1 MACHHARKTG
11 NMIPGALNHITR
23 GIQTCEAAG
32 IPSINYRFELGLT
45 FFINQEFEKAADIF
59 EILWRRFFVPITV
72 TTSISQAVLSGP
84 GARRRR
90 TSGSNSINQSSSTS
104 TITQDMTIDVD
115 EEEEDDFELAPFCGL
130 CLIASKVVIRLGQ
143 EGYFEYGREGFG
155 LHPERAST
163 PGGVLGSNSGS
174 TTPSTAPRVSASS
187 DSDLLVA
194 AQEVLAMMATPEQ
207 LSATMKTTVGGSIFE
222 HVKTG
227 STQSS
232 STVQESESSS
242 SHGTTTGSGFITSF
256 SPPPPPSQAGKVR
269 RCRVDDDIF
278 GVSSLETIT
287 DYYFFVHSSLRLP

>member
-32 IPSINYRFELGLT
+32 IPSINYRFELGVT

-59 EILWRRFFVPITV
+59 EILWRRFFVPIMI
-72 TTSISQAVLSGP
+72 TSSSSQTATSGP
-84 GARRRR
+84 GARRRKASR
-90 TSGSNSINQSSSTS
+90 SNSINQSSSTA
-104 TITQDMTIDVD
+104 TATATQDMAMDVE

-155 LHPERAST
+155 HHPERATT

-174 TTPSTAPRVSASS
+174 TTPSTVPRANASS

-194 AQEVLAMMATPEQ
+194 AQEVLAMMTTPEQ
-207 LSATMKTTVGGSIFE
+207 LNATMKTTVGGSIFE

-227 STQSS
+227 SSQSS
-232 STVQESESSS
+232 FTVQESESSS
-242 SHGTTTGSGFITSF
+242 SNGTISGSGFITPF
-256 SPPPPPSQAGKVR
+256 SPPPPPSQAGKVQ
-269 RCRVDDDIF
+269 RCCVDDCMC
-278 GVSSLETIT
+278 GKL
-287 DYYFFVHSSLRLP
+287 